1 VSVSGGVVAVPLSI
15 VVVGDGLLEEI
26 WRHEAGDG
34 DVAVGF
40 VWIVVVVVVV
50 VV

>member
-15 VVVGDGLLEEI
+15 VVISDSLLEEI
-26 WRHEAGDG
+26 WRNEAGDG

-40 VWIVVVVVVV
+40 VWIVVVVIVV
-50 VV
+50 